1 MPPQERSRR
10 DAAPGQE
17 NGSALGADADTRVTP
32 RTEAD
37 AQADEQVEA
46 VDQGSAG
53 RFDVEAMAAR
63 LARLRSEP
71 PKDGPLPAHHPQCL
85 GCGTRNPHGHHL
97 RVQRSGDAVVADHV
111 FDSRH
116 VGAPGIA
123 HGGAV
128 ATVFDDLFGFAL
140 YLVGEP
146 AVTRTLTV
154 SYMRPILL
162 DVPYVLRAAVD
173 SRDGRSLHI
182 SGQIHTPDHN
192 QAIAQAEG
200 EFVIVGLDHF
210 MNALV

>member
-1 MPPQERSRR
+1 MPPQERFRW

-17 NGSALGADADTRVTP
+17 NGSAP
-32 RTEAD
+32 EAD
-37 AQADEQVEA
+37 AGTRVAPHTQADEQAEA
-46 VDQGSAG
+46 VDQGSAAL
-53 RFDVEAMAAR
+53 FDVEAMTAR

-71 PKDGPLPAHHPQCL
+71 PMDGPLPAHHPQCL

-154 SYMRPILL
+154 SYMRPVLL

-182 SGQIHTPDHN
+182 SGQIHLPDHN
-192 QAIAQAEG
+192 QAIARAEG

-210 MNALV
+210 MNARV